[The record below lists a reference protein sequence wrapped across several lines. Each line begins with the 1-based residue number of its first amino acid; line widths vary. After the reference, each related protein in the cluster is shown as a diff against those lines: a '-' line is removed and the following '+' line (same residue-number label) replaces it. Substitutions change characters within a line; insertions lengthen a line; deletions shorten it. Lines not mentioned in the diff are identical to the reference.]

1 MQRCE
6 NILGCLN
13 GSIDRIGE
21 GLSGYVRRVGEG
33 LNGSI
38 DRIGE
43 GLSGYVSLVC
53 TVNRDSY
60 LNISTNALW
69 LTPDMLSEEFDIY
82 SNVNWKIE

>member
-1 MQRCE
+1 MQRSE

-69 LTPDMLSEEFDIY
+69 LTPEMLSEEFEIY

>member
-1 MQRCE
+1 MQRSE

-69 LTPDMLSEEFDIY
+69 LTPDMLSEEFEIY
-82 SNVNWKIE
+82 SNVNWKID